1 MSQLTDNLF
10 VLAPRKEKGRAEP
23 GEGVVNPRR
32 TTTRVSSPSDRVHS
46 VPDRGVLDEASF
58 HRMISLEK
66 KDGALTET
74 ILAHAFGYGQPSPV
88 GK

>member
-58 HRMISLEK
+58 HRMIRRIVDLRANREFYR
-66 KDGALTET
+66 L
-74 ILAHAFGYGQPSPV
+74 Q
-88 GK
+88 